1 MTMKAYKVRVPEVHF
16 GYVFVDA
23 HTPNDAISKAIE
35 GNAEEDPSGTLDYGY
50 TLEPDVEE
58 WKVYEV

>member
-1 MTMKAYKVRVPEVHF
+1 MTMKTYKVRVPEVHF

-23 HTPNDAISKAIE
+23 RTPAHAVSQAIE
-35 GNAEEDPSGTLDYGY
+35 GNATEDPSEPLDYGY

>member
-1 MTMKAYKVRVPEVHF
+1 MTMKTYKVRVPEVHF

-23 HTPNDAISKAIE
+23 RTPAHAVSQAVE
-35 GNAEEDPSGTLDYGY
+35 GNGEEDPSGTLDYGY